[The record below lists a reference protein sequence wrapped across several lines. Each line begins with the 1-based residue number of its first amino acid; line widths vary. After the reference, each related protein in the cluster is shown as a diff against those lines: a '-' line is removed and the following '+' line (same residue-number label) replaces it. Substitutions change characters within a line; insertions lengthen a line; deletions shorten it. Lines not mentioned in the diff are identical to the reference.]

1 MNKWLLEKVMNY
13 LVGKDVFGQVK
24 RLVAE
29 VALNSTLSGA
39 EKKAKVL
46 EGLKDIGEDLAN
58 HLINLAIEAAV
69 ALLKDKVK

>member
-29 VALNSTLSGA
+29 VALNSTLTGA

>member
-13 LVGKDVFGQVK
+13 LVGKDVFGRVQ

-29 VALNSTLSGA
+29 VALSTTLSGS

-46 EGLKDIGEDLAN
+46 EGLKGIGEDLATS
-58 HLINLAIEAAV
+58 LINLAIEAAV
-69 ALLKDKVK
+69 TLLKEKAK

>member
-13 LVGKDVFGQVK
+13 LVGKDVFGRVQ

-29 VALNSTLSGA
+29 VALSTTLSGS

-46 EGLKDIGEDLAN
+46 EGLKDIGEDLATS
-58 HLINLAIEAAV
+58 LINLAIEAAV
-69 ALLKDKVK
+69 TLLKEKAK

>member
-13 LVGKDVFGQVK
+13 LVGRDVFGQVK

-29 VALNSTLSGA
+29 VALNSALSGA

>member
-24 RLVAE
+24 RLVAD
-29 VALNSTLSGA
+29 VALSTTLSGS

-46 EGLKDIGEDLAN
+46 DGLKDIGGDLAN

-69 ALLKDKVK
+69 ALMKDKVK